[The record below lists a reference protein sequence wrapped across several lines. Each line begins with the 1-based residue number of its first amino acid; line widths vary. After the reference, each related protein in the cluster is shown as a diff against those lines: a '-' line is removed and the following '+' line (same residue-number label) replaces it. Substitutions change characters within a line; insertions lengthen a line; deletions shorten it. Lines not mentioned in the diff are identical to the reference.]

1 MKRLGARWA
10 TCYRFLLFFFFLF
23 FFFFLLI
30 ALQAQALDNMK
41 RQKGYCAA
49 TRTTHIRS
57 WVREGGSEGGRE
69 RKKKARA
76 EQLDVEWKKW
86 RRATEA
92 PRQREGWTARA
103 RNAGKKI
110 QGSGER
116 DGAIYGRLVV
126 MVISREGEE
135 GMKLSG

>member
-1 MKRLGARWA
+1 M
-10 TCYRFLLFFFFLF
+10 
-23 FFFFLLI
+23 
-30 ALQAQALDNMK
+30 
-41 RQKGYCAA
+41 
-49 TRTTHIRS
+49 
-57 WVREGGSEGGRE
+57 EGGRVGA
-69 RKKKARA
+69 KKKKKTQARA
-76 EQLDVEWKKW
+76 EQLDMEWKKW

-103 RNAGKKI
+103 RNAGKKKRSK
-110 QGSGER
+110 GVER

>member
-1 MKRLGARWA
+1 M
-10 TCYRFLLFFFFLF
+10 
-23 FFFFLLI
+23 
-30 ALQAQALDNMK
+30 
-41 RQKGYCAA
+41 
-49 TRTTHIRS
+49 
-57 WVREGGSEGGRE
+57 REGEKE
-69 RKKKARA
+69 KKKARA

-103 RNAGKKI
+103 RNAGKKDPREWR
-110 QGSGER
+110 ER